1 MSSKNQ
7 VNLIGRLGKDPE
19 LKEFSNGGK
28 VCNVTIAT
36 SERWTDKN
44 SGEQRE
50 ETEWHN
56 LVFNGKLAELAA
68 QYLKKGDAVSV
79 TGKIKTR
86 SWAGDDGQTRYRTEI
101 ACYELQFLSN
111 GRNNEAAKSSTNDAS
126 DYSPF

>member
-1 MSSKNQ
+1 MSSQNQ
-7 VNLIGRLGKDPE
+7 VNLIGRLGKEPE

-28 VCNVTIAT
+28 LCNVTIAT

-56 LVFNGKLAELAA
+56 LVFNGKLADLAA

-86 SWAGDDGQTRYRTEI
+86 SWQGDDGQTRYRTDI
-101 ACYELQFLSN
+101 ACYELRLQSN

-126 DYSPF
+126 DNLPY

>member
-7 VNLIGRLGKDPE
+7 VNLIGRLGKEPE

-28 VCNVTIAT
+28 LCNVTIAT

-56 LVFNGKLAELAA
+56 LVFNGKLADLAA

-79 TGKIKTR
+79 TG
-86 SWAGDDGQTRYRTEI
+86 
-101 ACYELQFLSN
+101 
-111 GRNNEAAKSSTNDAS
+111 
-126 DYSPF
+126 

>member
-19 LKEFSNGGK
+19 LKEFPNGGK

-50 ETEWHN
+50 ATEWHN
-56 LVFNGKLAELAA
+56 LVFNGKLADLAA

-111 GRNNEAAKSSTNDAS
+111 GRNNEAAQQAQIDAENNLP
-126 DYSPF
+126 Y

>member
-7 VNLIGRLGKDPE
+7 VNLIGRLGKEPE

-28 VCNVTIAT
+28 LCNVTIAT

-50 ETEWHN
+50 ETEWHS
-56 LVFNGKLAELAA
+56 LVFNGKLADLAA
-68 QYLKKGDAVSV
+68 QYLKKGDAVSI

-111 GRNNEAAKSSTNDAS
+111 GRTNETAQSSKNDAS
-126 DYSPF
+126 DNSPF